1 MILSLTKADSG
12 LDHDLA
18 VHIEISDKIKTSLH
32 FQLFTFT
39 YIYVLIFRIG
49 NKNAIIQQIAHS
61 IEIITDLS
69 EPDRTEKPKVN
80 IELLEISAL

>member
-39 YIYVLIFRIG
+39 YIYEIKTLLF
-49 NKNAIIQQIAHS
+49 NKLHI
-61 IEIITDLS
+61 
-69 EPDRTEKPKVN
+69 P
-80 IELLEISAL
+80 